1 MPGGFS
7 NNDIRLL
14 SGGLWRSTGRAIRGS
29 GCDCSSH
36 FEPFEQPFIS
46 KFSGGGYFEPLAFTA
61 VADGQ
66 IYMQPNETAREAVL
80 DAINGWD
87 PSEEALYYFNPDTA
101 TSPWIWGVRRLKES
115 VNTFSVSSRDMRKHK
130 KRCDK

>member
-1 MPGGFS
+1 S
-7 NNDIRLL
+7 
-14 SGGLWRSTGRAIRGS
+14 
-29 GCDCSSH
+29 
-36 FEPFEQPFIS
+36 
-46 KFSGGGYFEPLAFTA
+46 FTA

-101 TSPWIWGVRRLKES
+101 TSPWIWGRPQIKRIG
-115 VNTFSVSSRDMRKHK
+115 KHIF
-130 KRCDK
+130 CE